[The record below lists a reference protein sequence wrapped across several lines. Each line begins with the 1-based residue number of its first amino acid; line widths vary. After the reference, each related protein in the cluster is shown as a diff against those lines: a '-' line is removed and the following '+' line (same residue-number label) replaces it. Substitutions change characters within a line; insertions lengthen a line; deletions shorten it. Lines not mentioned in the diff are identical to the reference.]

1 MINSKKSNMI
11 RNVSFV
17 ILASLL
23 FIGVPIA
30 SIFSPPEKEEKQ
42 EIMFTRGGN
51 RIIIHREPTIK
62 ELQKQF
68 DEVKWMIFCTQ
79 NKIEELK
86 KSGKL

>member
-1 MINSKKSNMI
+1 MI

-17 ILASLL
+17 MLASLL
-23 FIGVPIA
+23 FIGIPIV
-30 SIFSPPEKEEKQ
+30 SIFSPSEKEKNQ

-51 RIIIHREPTIK
+51 RIIIHKEPTIE